1 MRLRI
6 KNKLTPLISIFV
18 PYGRLLPLCAGIF
31 IAADDQTVI
40 VTVLPD
46 MLTELRVGANELN
59 RASWAI
65 TGYLVGYTAVMP
77 FMGQMSDRF
86 GYRNPFLIALLIFSI
101 GSAAVALSPQLPKWV
116 YGGSP
121 ELNWMVGARVF
132 QAIGGGALIPIAI
145 AAAQNLV
152 DKRHRIIGYGLIGV
166 SFEIGSVIGPLWGGG
181 IAELLSWH
189 WVFWFNIPLALLVAI
204 WIARDRGIQRFPV
217 RLDVTGVV
225 LFSIALILSTIA
237 LSRVGRPDGVFIIT
251 GLSALLTIAILVVHS
266 YSSKS
271 PIFSS
276 DLFGI
281 RDFTLAITSNFLIGS
296 ALIIGLVTIP
306 LIAATVYADST
317 LEGGLRLLRMTVAMG
332 VGALIGGIVTQRL
345 GPTWPIFTG
354 LLLSIIGFLFLS
366 TWDLSTREPSVTIQ
380 VCLAGSGFGI
390 LFAPLSYCALRLIP
404 VEQKGTGS
412 SLFVSTRMIG
422 MIFGLATI
430 TSIGTVQF
438 TGLISDLPAIS
449 IDSHVQS
456 EINDRAI
463 EAALIVYNNLFKY
476 GAVALMLAILPSL
489 FLLKSIGFGN
499 GDLPDTN

>member
-1 MRLRI
+1 M
-6 KNKLTPLISIFV
+6 
-18 PYGRLLPLCAGIF
+18 PYARLLPLCAGIF
-31 IAADDQTVI
+31 IAADDQTVV
-40 VTVLPD
+40 VTILPD
-46 MLTELRVGANELN
+46 MLRELRVGSSELS

-65 TGYLVGYTAVMP
+65 TGYLIGYTAVMP

-101 GSAAVALSPQLPKWV
+101 GSAAVALSPQIPKWF
-116 YGGSP
+116 YGGAP

-152 DKRHRIIGYGLIGV
+152 DKRHRIIGYGLIGA

-181 IAELLSWH
+181 ITELLSWH
-189 WVFWFNIPLALLVAI
+189 WVFWINIPLALLVAI
-204 WIARDRGIQRFPV
+204 WIARDKAIQRFPV
-217 RLDVTGVV
+217 RLDVIGVV
-225 LFSIALILSTIA
+225 LFSIALTLSTIA
-237 LSRVGRPDGVFIIT
+237 LSRVGTPDGLLIIT
-251 GLSALLTIAILVVHS
+251 ALAALLTISILVVHS
-266 YSSKS
+266 YFSKS
-271 PIFSS
+271 QIFSS
-276 DLFGI
+276 HLFGI
-281 RDFTLAITSNFLIGS
+281 KDFTLAITSNFLIGS

-332 VGALIGGIVTQRL
+332 VGAVVGGVITQRL
-345 GPTWPIFTG
+345 SPTWPIFTG
-354 LLLSIIGFLFLS
+354 LFLSIIGFLLMS
-366 TWDLSTREPSVTIQ
+366 TWDLSIREPIITIY
-380 VCLAGSGFGI
+380 VCLAGAGFGL

-404 VEQKGTGS
+404 VEQKGTSS

-438 TGLISDLPAIS
+438 AGLISDLPAIS
-449 IDSHVQS
+449 TDPQIQS
-456 EINDRAI
+456 EINSRAT
-463 EAALIVYNNLFKY
+463 EAGLIVYNNLFKY
-476 GAVALMLAILPSL
+476 GAVALMLAILPSF

-499 GDLPDTN
+499 SDQPDTN